1 MSWPAY
7 YPGTVSEDRCVEG
20 NCPNPV
26 VVLRDD
32 GRCYYHGKVWDGL
45 TERPP
50 RRGTDRPRDFLDVG
64 GGRIVE
70 LPRGE
75 KA

>member
-1 MSWPAY
+1 MAD
-7 YPGTVSEDRCVEG
+7 DRCIEG

-45 TERPP
+45 AERPA
-50 RRGTDRPRDFLDVG
+50 RRGTNRPRDFLDVG
-64 GGRIVE
+64 GGKIVE
-70 LPRGE
+70 LPRG
-75 KA
+75 

>member
-1 MSWPAY
+1 M
-7 YPGTVSEDRCVEG
+7 SEDRCVEG

-26 VVLRDD
+26 VIQRDD

-50 RRGTDRPRDFLDVG
+50 RLSKAYTDLRTEIGRAARAFAEDVRTG
-64 GGRIVE
+64 AFPDAE
-70 LPRGE
+70 HSYS
-75 KA
+75 